1 MLQNGDFSNDDVTD
15 EDLAVLSKDLGYS
28 IFPINKVTYDYYPPV
43 IRSRVTRTMSFEDF
57 KKDSPLSDVYIR
69 YGGLTWLYITDPD
82 FVAAIKWNGYLDIQA
97 ICYIEDE
104 RGTRSYHLMGEPT
117 YFYDENTESII
128 AGVQMPISIEST
140 VIDLCMSTFN
150 EEVL

>member
-1 MLQNGDFSNDDVTD
+1 MTKETLMLIQMLQNGDFSNDDVTD

-69 YGGLTWLYITDPD
+69 YGGLT
-82 FVAAIKWNGYLDIQA
+82 
-97 ICYIEDE
+97 
-104 RGTRSYHLMGEPT
+104 
-117 YFYDENTESII
+117 
-128 AGVQMPISIEST
+128 
-140 VIDLCMSTFN
+140 
-150 EEVL
+150 